1 MSTMRLHLMTHPEAL
16 VIARLDAGVEP
27 SWDWTPGPF
36 SSLSRSPQETSVVC
50 LEEVVPSGVLTE
62 GPFRAVE
69 VAGPLAFDAVGV
81 MAEIL
86 SPLVPAGISVLAL
99 STYDTDWVLVPHD
112 EIAVAESVWRK
123 AGLIIT
129 PTILTG
135 RSGS

>member
-1 MSTMRLHLMTHPEAL
+1 MSAMPLHLMTHPEAL
-16 VIARLDAGVEP
+16 VVARLDAGAEP
-27 SWDWTPGPF
+27 GWDWTPGPYD
-36 SSLSRSPQETSVVC
+36 SLSRSPQETSVVC
-50 LEEVVPSGVLTE
+50 LEDVVPSGVLTE

-86 SPLVPAGISVLAL
+86 TPLVSAGISVLAL
-99 STYDTDWVLVPHD
+99 STYDTDWILVPQG
-112 EIAVAESVWRK
+112 EITVAEAVWRK

-129 PTILTG
+129 PTVLTG